1 MEHKKLNQET
11 NYDYV
16 DMTLYLQEV
25 KMLYNACVDIINRQ
39 PMMLGYKETAKKLL
53 MVIEEQENKTNRYG
67 TKDNHRKSI

>member
-1 MEHKKLNQET
+1 MEHKKLNHET

-39 PMMLGYKETAKKLL
+39 PMMLGYVETAKKLL
-53 MVIEEQENKTNRYG
+53 MVIEENEK
-67 TKDNHRKSI
+67 